1 MLISATGNLG
11 DLGDRNADQDKTAVI
26 DLLDEERPR
35 IYSYAELNES
45 ADAVARALLGRG
57 YERGDKVA
65 ILSANR
71 GEYLIAY
78 LGIMRAGLVA
88 VPVNFRLPPET
99 IDFVCRDSG
108 SKLVFCDAERR
119 ALCPPDLP
127 AVEFGRAGEGG
138 FDAFLDP
145 GPFDPVRPAPGE
157 IGMFL
162 YTSGSTGRPK
172 GVPLSHSGQIWVIE
186 VRGRH
191 LPDVDRHRFLIA
203 APLYHMNAL
212 AGAKWSVAR
221 HATIVMLP
229 QFRAASYIRAIEA
242 HRVTWLTSVPTMI
255 ALLAQEKELIARTD
269 LSSVEVVGMGSAP
282 ASKGLFRRIREIFPQ
297 ARVSYSYGTTEAGAA
312 VCGRHP
318 KGLPTPDGS
327 VGYPL
332 HDIAWRLVDGADTNA
347 REGVLEMWSP
357 ALMPGYHN
365 LPEKTA
371 EVITREGYYRSGDI
385 FRQDEDGFFWFVGRA
400 DDMFVCSGENIWPGE
415 VEKMLE
421 THPGI
426 AQAAIVPVPDEI
438 RGQKPVAFVVPAPGA
453 ELTEQQVKDY
463 ALANAP
469 AYQHPRHVAFLE
481 SLPLA
486 STNKIDR
493 KALAERAASMWAS

>member
-11 DLGDRNADQDKTAVI
+11 DLGDRTADPDKTAII
-26 DLLDEERPR
+26 DLLDEEQPR
-35 IYSYAELNES
+35 EWTYAEVNGR
-45 ADAVARALLGRG
+45 ADAVARGLLVRG
-57 YERGDKVA
+57 FRHGERIA

-71 GEYLIAY
+71 AEYLIAY

-99 IDFVCRDSG
+99 IALVCRDADCRFA
-108 SKLVFCDAERR
+108 FCDAERV
-119 ALCPPDLP
+119 ALCPPGLP
-127 AVEFGRAGEGG
+127 RAEFGAAGPGG
-138 FDAFLDP
+138 FDALLDH
-145 GPFDPVRPAPGE
+145 GPFEPVRPQRGE
-157 IGMFL
+157 IAMFL

-172 GVPLSHSGQIWVIE
+172 GVPLTHSGQIWVTDI
-186 VRGRH
+186 RGRH
-191 LPDVDRHRFLIA
+191 LPDVERHRFLVA

-212 AGAKWSVAR
+212 AISKWAIAR

-229 QFRAASYIRAIEA
+229 QFRAASYIRAIER

-255 ALLAQEKELIARTD
+255 ALVAQERDLVAASD

-282 ASKGLFRRIREIFPQ
+282 ASQGLFRQIHAIFPQ
-297 ARVSYSYGTTEAGAA
+297 ARVSYGYGTTEAGAA
-312 VCGRHP
+312 VFGRHP
-318 KGLPTPDGS
+318 AGLPTPDGS

-332 HDIAWRLVDGADTNA
+332 DDVAWRLVDGANTAA

-371 EVITREGYYRSGDI
+371 EVITPEGYYRTGDI
-385 FRQDEDGFFWFVGRA
+385 FRRDENGFFWFVGRA

-426 AQAAIVPVPDEI
+426 AQAAVVPVPDEI
-438 RGQKPVAFVVPAPGA
+438 RGQKPVAFIVPAPGA
-453 ELTEQQVKDY
+453 TLSEQDVKDY

-469 AYQHPRHVAFLE
+469 AYQHPRRVAFVG

-493 KALAERAASMWAS
+493 KALAEEAKRLWA